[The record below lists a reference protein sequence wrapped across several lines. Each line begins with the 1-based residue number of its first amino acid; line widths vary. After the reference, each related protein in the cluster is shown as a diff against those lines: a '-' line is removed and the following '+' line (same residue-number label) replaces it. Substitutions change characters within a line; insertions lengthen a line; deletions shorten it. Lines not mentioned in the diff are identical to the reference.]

1 MMIDLSLAGLLGAIL
16 GTVVAA
22 FVYAPLV
29 ATVERGFKARG
40 QPQPAGER
48 EMFGQEISLL
58 RRTVLAADI
67 IVLAGIGYWLG
78 MTLGG

>member
-1 MMIDLSLAGLLGAIL
+1 MMIDLSLAGMLGAIL

-29 ATVERGFKARG
+29 AMVERGFKARG
-40 QPQPAGER
+40 QPQTAEER
-48 EMFGQEISLL
+48 EMFRQEISIL

-67 IVLAGIGYWLG
+67 IVLAGTGYWLG
-78 MTLGG
+78 LTLGG